1 MANQTV
7 STGTP
12 AAPINYD
19 DASISGLLNGETI
32 TINGGAVLV
41 NADVRHNQQA
51 AVMGNVTLS
60 ATLGGSF
67 VIDGS
72 QVWEVP
78 FSASTGNVP
87 TQGALGTNG
96 VTGGT
101 SAATGELTRVWAT
114 GSLEPAVAAA
124 AMPAT
129 GFIKLRSKVGTFQN
143 GETITLPGGAT
154 ITASGAGKRSWV
166 HVVGRENTSITINRL
181 NNFEITGDW
190 YELGT
195 TNGLDD
201 QTIQFPVADECP
213 ALQIETAAG
222 SGVYEWWLNA
232 GRKWVGQVQ
241 PSSQTVNGMTETVNI
256 ATRPAYND
264 PAGFLHT
271 MRQLRETATTAIHVT
286 TSSLGAT
293 TVEAGIYTLRTY
305 VQKDGRRFGFVQ
317 IASGVG
323 NADRYG
329 VIIDFDTAGAVVATP
344 TIGSPLNTS
353 NTVTSIGGGVY
364 LVELTINVVSA
375 ATSTLTGTVGASDS
389 ASPTLVNG
397 IPSYAGN
404 TGQGIWYT
412 ELQLA
417 APSATQYVS
426 STDERGKFFFSNPQ
440 TGSIIFAQRAGRTA
454 GLKPPSGCKIRIG
467 NVICSNAPAIDY
479 TINSVQTTIGPGIN
493 PRYGL
498 VTNASGAVVINHVTM
513 NWLRTITSP
522 FSVTLEN
529 SGLCQWVVS
538 GAASTQTY
546 TNLGVG
552 LSRDASLSG
561 LFSISTSP
569 TGTTLTDIRVCRDRH
584 TLNAVQLSTSANI
597 TSTRVRAEGFG
608 NFEGRIG
615 RVGGTSV
622 GYSIANCDL
631 IVTDDTT
638 LVGTGFNIVA
648 TTNFQIK
655 NTKYAERI
663 IGETEAA
670 DAGTAISVTTA
681 CVNGVI
687 DGFALIPGLT
697 NVHPYTQA
705 VILSTNVNRVEVRNI
720 GTPTA
725 PLNGGSV
732 VANQMRQIV
741 NFAGTVFN
749 SIAQRVYGENVV
761 QALAH
766 NGTNQNILAINVW
779 GDAADSPNFD
789 VGLGVLMQG
798 CRWTN
803 SRTIRPSVYGV
814 HWQDAFTGT
823 TSGRLLIS
831 GNEPLPSTADQ
842 CVATFGPNA
851 NFTAAG
857 DVAMPNVDDTITWT
871 MPYYALGHTGIA
883 QFGYG
888 ASATNTWLH
897 TGTNP
902 QNFEYEYQIDK
913 NTGTFSGWKWLL
925 SQGRQSA
932 GGTSGTNTVTIN
944 SADVAAMTRKPAV
957 GDYIAT
963 PSGRL
968 PAGTT
973 ITGVSGA
980 GNNVLTLSA
989 NFTASETGVFTFFKD
1004 IVAETISPTTGYK
1017 LKVKVRVNTASTTNT
1032 FGFLSIPFDTNATDQ
1047 QIQYPP
1053 PNDATGTVTNLL
1065 AGSRVQIYN
1074 EDTST
1079 ELFNAIVAGT
1089 STSLSYYNGVTVSAG
1104 DTVRIRVSKLGHLPQ
1119 TLLAIATATGFAATA
1134 SQQTDAIYVANG
1146 IDGSTVTEFTADYP
1160 NVQLDISDSDGVTT
1174 VQRVYAWLRHTETS
1188 EQGIRLWFDAIT
1200 PTDEVNYL
1208 IDATQVNLKLDN
1220 TSASPVAVGGGRM
1233 YRSDTATVIA
1243 ATSGSIQMDPF
1254 RVYVTESGANTIA
1267 TAIRAELNTEL
1278 TRIDAAISTR
1288 NATAPDNAGIAAIK
1302 AKTDNLPA
1310 DPASNTQVET
1320 RLAAN
1325 SYITAPTAQQNAEA
1339 VRTELTT
1346 EMERIDVA
1354 ISTRNATA
1362 PDNAGIAAIKA
1373 KTDTLVSASD
1383 QTIGATVDQ
1392 VAAIVEAAISA

>member
-7 STGTP
+7 TTGTP

-19 DASISGLLNGETI
+19 DPTISGLLNGETI

-51 AVMGNVTLS
+51 AVMGNIALS

-101 SAATGELTRVWAT
+101 SGAVGELTRVWAT
-114 GSLEPAVAAA
+114 GSLDPAVGAA

-129 GFIKLRSKVGTFQN
+129 GFIKLRSKTGTFQN

-154 ITASGAGKRSWV
+154 ITASGAGQRSWI
-166 HVVGRENTSITINRL
+166 HVVGRENTQLTINRL
-181 NNFEITGDW
+181 NNFEIKGDW
-190 YELGT
+190 YEIGT

-241 PSSQTVNGMTETVNI
+241 TATQTVNGMTETPNI
-256 ATRPAYND
+256 ATRPAYSD

-271 MRQLRETATTAIHVT
+271 MRQLRETATTGVHVT
-286 TSSLGAT
+286 ISTLVAT
-293 TVEAGIYTLRTY
+293 AVEAGIYTLRTY
-305 VQKDGRRFGFVQ
+305 VQKDGRRYGFVQ
-317 IASGVG
+317 IASGVS

-329 VIIDFDTAGAVVATP
+329 IIIDFDTAGAVVATP
-344 TIGSPLNTS
+344 TVGSPLNTS
-353 NTVTSIGGGVY
+353 ATVTAVGGGVY

-375 ATSTLTGTVGASDS
+375 ATSTLTGSVGASVS
-389 ASPTLVNG
+389 ASPTLING
-397 IPSYAGN
+397 TPSYAGN

-412 ELQLA
+412 ELQLI
-417 APSATQYVS
+417 APSTTQYVS

-440 TGSIIFAQRAGRTA
+440 TGSIIFAQRTGRTA

-479 TINSVQTTIGPGIN
+479 TINSVQTTIGPGTN

-513 NWLRTITSP
+513 NWLRTLASP

-529 SGLCQWVVS
+529 SGLCQWVVN

-552 LSRDASLSG
+552 LSRDNSNTG
-561 LFSISTSP
+561 LFSIATAP
-569 TGTTLTDIRVCRDRH
+569 TGATLTDIRVCRDRH
-584 TLNAVQLSTSANI
+584 TLAAVSLQGSANI
-597 TSTRVRAEGFG
+597 TSARVRAEGFG
-608 NFEGRIG
+608 FAEGRIG
-615 RVGGTSV
+615 RVGATTQ
-622 GYSIANCDL
+622 GYQIGNCDQ
-631 IVTDDTT
+631 IVADDTT
-638 LVGTGFNIVA
+638 LIGTGYAIVG
-648 TTNFQIK
+648 TTNFQIT

-663 IGETEAA
+663 IGETEVA
-670 DAGTAISVTTA
+670 DGGTAINVNSA

-705 VILSTNVNRVEVRNI
+705 VILATNVNRVEVRNI
-720 GTPTA
+720 GAPTA

-732 VANQMRQIV
+732 PANQLRQIV
-741 NFAGTVFN
+741 NFGGTVFN
-749 SIAQRVYGENVV
+749 SRAQRVYGENVV

-766 NGTNQNILAINVW
+766 NPTNQNIRAINVW
-779 GDAADSPNFD
+779 GDAADAPNFI
-789 VGLGVLMQG
+789 VGLDVLLQG

-803 SRTIRPSVYGV
+803 SRIIRPSVYGL
-814 HWQDAFTGT
+814 HWEDAFTGT
-823 TSGRLLIS
+823 TSGRLLIY

-857 DVAMPNVDDTITWT
+857 DAAMPNVDDTITWT

-902 QNFEYEYQIDK
+902 QNFEYEYQID
-913 NTGTFSGWKWLL
+913 TGSGTFSGWKWLL
-925 SQGRQSA
+925 SLGNRTA

-963 PSGRL
+963 PLGRL

-1053 PNDATGTVTNLL
+1053 PNDATGSVDNLL
-1065 AGSRVQIYN
+1065 TGSRVQIYN

-1079 ELFNAIVAGT
+1079 ELFNATVAGT
-1089 STSLSYYNGVTVSAG
+1089 STALSYLNGSTVSSG
-1104 DTVRIRVSKLGHLPQ
+1104 DTIRIRVAKLGYLPQ

-1134 SQQTDAIYVANG
+1134 NQQTDAIYVANG
-1146 IDGSTVTEFTADYP
+1146 IDGSAVTEFTADYP
-1160 NVQLDISDSDGVTT
+1160 NVQLDISDPDGETT
-1174 VQRVYAWLRHTETS
+1174 VQRVYAWLRHTGTS
-1188 EQGIRLWFDAIT
+1188 EQGVRLWFDVVT
-1200 PTDEVNYL
+1200 PTDDVNYL
-1208 IDATQVNLKLDN
+1208 IDAAKLDLKLDN
-1220 TSASPVAVGGGRM
+1220 TSALAVRIGGGRI
-1233 YRSDTATVIA
+1233 YRSDGATIIA

-1254 RVYVTESGANTIA
+1254 RVYVTEGGADTIA
-1267 TAIRAELNTEL
+1267 TA
-1278 TRIDAAISTR
+1278 
-1288 NATAPDNAGIAAIK
+1288 
-1302 AKTDNLPA
+1302 
-1310 DPASNTQVET
+1310 V
-1320 RLAAN
+1320 LAAAQA
-1325 SYITAPTAQQNAEA
+1325 APIHADIQRVNGVEIVGTG
-1339 VRTELTT
+1339 
-1346 EMERIDVA
+1346 VA
-1354 ISTRNATA
+1354 GDSMRPA
-1362 PDNAGIAAIKA
+1362 P
-1373 KTDTLVSASD
+1373 
-1383 QTIGATVDQ
+1383 
-1392 VAAIVEAAISA
+1392 